1 MRRVAALSL
10 VLLALAVAGCSDD
23 KSVATP
29 SPPAAGGA
37 SSKFGVPIPAGAKPE
52 PSPARPNDERFE
64 VPDKSV
70 PDIHAFYA
78 KDVDGKP
85 LQGFEWCGVDN
96 LGTRMWTK
104 AGGEPDTTDLLT
116 VSIAEESSK
125 TFVTISQVTASSSVT
140 CPPQGPEG

>member
-10 VLLALAVAGCSDD
+10 ALLALVISGCSDD

-29 SPPAAGGA
+29 SPPAIGGTSA
-37 SSKFGVPIPAGAKPE
+37 KYRVPIPAGAIADPN
-52 PSPARPNDERFE
+52 ATRPDDERYK
-64 VPDKSV
+64 VSDKSV

-78 KDVDGKP
+78 KDVDNKP
-85 LQGFEWCGVDN
+85 LEGYEWCGVDN

-104 AGGEPDTTDLLT
+104 GGAEPDTTDLLT
-116 VSIAEESSK
+116 VSIAEESSE
-125 TFVTISQVTASSSVT
+125 TFVTISKVTASSSVS